1 MGHPQANPLLD
12 FPAYLIWEAEQE
24 ERHEYHLGEVFAMV
38 GARIPHNTVSLNIA
52 AALKSGL
59 RGTPC
64 RTHIDGTKLRIE
76 AADAVLYPDV
86 VVSCDARD
94 RGPEDRFL
102 CHPLLVVEVL
112 SEATAAY
119 DRGPKFAL
127 YRQLASLR
135 EYVLVDVERRR
146 VEAFRLGADG
156 HWVLHD
162 FTGTDF
168 VEFASVGQNLA
179 MTTVF
184 EDIDLPQA

>member
-1 MGHPQANPLLD
+1 MGLAQSERLLD

-38 GARIPHNTVSLNIA
+38 GARIPHNTVAGNIF

-64 RTHIDGTKLRIE
+64 RTHIDRTKVRIE
-76 AADAVLYPDV
+76 AADAALYPDV

-102 CHPLLVVEVL
+102 SHPVLVVEVL

-127 YRQLASLR
+127 YRKLESLR
-135 EYVLVDVERRR
+135 EYVLVDIDLRR

-162 FTGTDF
+162 FTGAAS
-168 VEFASVGQNLA
+168 VEFASIGQDLP
-179 MTTVF
+179 MTVLF
-184 EDIDLPQA
+184 EDIDPPQA

>member
-1 MGHPQANPLLD
+1 MGLPESARLLD

-52 AALKSGL
+52 AALKTGL

-64 RTHIDGTKLRIE
+64 RTHIDGTKVRVE

-86 VVSCDARD
+86 VVSCDVRD

-102 CHPLLVVEVL
+102 SYPVLVVEVL
-112 SEATAAY
+112 SENTAAY

-127 YRQLASLR
+127 YRKLESLR
-135 EYVLVDVERRR
+135 EYVLVDIDLRR

-162 FTGTDF
+162 FTGTAS
-168 VEFASVGQNLA
+168 VEFASIGQNLA
-179 MTTVF
+179 MTALF
-184 EDIDLPQA
+184 EDIDPPQA

>member
-1 MGHPQANPLLD
+1 MGLAQSAEPLD
-12 FPAYLIWEAEQE
+12 FPAYLNWEAAQE
-24 ERHEYHLGEVFAMV
+24 GRHEYHLGEVFAMV
-38 GARIPHNTVSLNIA
+38 GARIPHNTVLLNIA
-52 AALKSGL
+52 AVLKAGL

-86 VVSCDARD
+86 MVSCDVRD

-102 CHPLLVVEVL
+102 CHPVLVVEVL
-112 SEATAAY
+112 SDATAAY

-127 YRQLASLR
+127 YRQLESLR
-135 EYVLVDVERRR
+135 EYVLVDVDLRR

-162 FTGTDF
+162 FTGKES
-168 VEFASVGQNLA
+168 VEFASVGQNVP
-179 MTTVF
+179 MTMLF
-184 EDIDLPQA
+184 EDVDLPLA

>member
-1 MGHPQANPLLD
+1 MGLPESSGLLD

-52 AALKSGL
+52 AALRSGL

-64 RTHIDGTKLRIE
+64 RTHIDGTKVPIE
-76 AADAVLYPDV
+76 AADAGLYPDV

-102 CHPLLVVEVL
+102 SHPVLVVEVL
-112 SEATAAY
+112 SETTAAY

-127 YRQLASLR
+127 YRQLESLR
-135 EYVLVDVERRR
+135 EYVLVDIDLRR

-162 FTGTDF
+162 FTGTAS
-168 VEFASVGQNLA
+168 VEFASIGRDLA
-179 MTTVF
+179 MTLLF
-184 EDIDLPQA
+184 EDIDTPPA